1 MELMQLEYFRVLG
14 RLQHVTKASERLGI
28 AQPTLSRAIARLER
42 ELGVALFD
50 RRGRSVVLSAHGTA
64 FLAYAERALDEIG
77 NGRLHVAKMNRA
89 GDPTIALGFLRTL
102 GPRLVPDLARRF
114 KLEHP
119 AARFDYGEGGRDTL
133 IERLFTG
140 QSTFCI
146 TVHTDDER
154 IEWKPIGEQALVVIV
169 PPRHRLA
176 KRKNVALR
184 ELDGEPF
191 AMFRDTVPVRRQIV
205 DLLAAAGVKPN
216 VASESAQSGSIFG
229 LVSTGEAVS
238 IVPSTGSSH
247 DCVTLA
253 IKDPGASREIGIACV
268 AGRYLTPVEDAFRSF
283 VLRDAALDTR
293 ALLAAN

>member
-1 MELMQLEYFRVLG
+1 MELLQLEYFRVLG
-14 RLQHVTKASERLGI
+14 RLQHVTRASERLGI

-42 ELGVALFD
+42 ELGVPLFE
-50 RRGRSVVLSAHGTA
+50 RRGRSVVLSGHGTA
-64 FLAYAERALDEIG
+64 FLSYVERALDEIG
-77 NGRLHVAKMNRA
+77 NGRTHVTKMSH
-89 GDPTIALGFLRTL
+89 GDDPTIALGFLRTL

-114 KLEHP
+114 KQKHP
-119 AARFDYGEGGRDTL
+119 AARFDYGEGGRDGL
-133 IERLFTG
+133 LERLFSG

-146 TVHTDDER
+146 TVHTDDAR
-154 IEWKPIGEQALVVIV
+154 VDWQPIGRQDLVVIV
-169 PPRHRLA
+169 PPQHRLA
-176 KRKNVALR
+176 ERKSVALR

-191 AMFRDTVPVRRQIV
+191 AMFRDDVPVRRQIL

-247 DCVTLA
+247 DCVALA
-253 IKDPGASREIGIACV
+253 IEDPGAARDIGIACI
-268 AGRYLTPVEDAFRSF
+268 AGRYLTPVEDAFRAF
-283 VLRDAALDTR
+283 VLSETLDTR